1 MTSEL
6 PWRARLSPA
15 VLQRWEELIALRRE
29 FHRFPEL
36 SWKEER
42 TSRRII
48 EWLKAQGVDEVGAMS
63 GTGVVATIK
72 GHQPGPTV
80 MYRADIDALPLEED
94 SGVDFASTNPGVM
107 HACGH
112 DGHVA
117 VGLVLASILNE
128 RRSSLRG
135 NVKLVFQ
142 PAEELAGGAEA
153 MIREGV
159 MEGPQVD
166 VVLGLH
172 IASDLPLG
180 VLGIRPGPVMA
191 AIGNFQLT
199 ILGKGGHAALPH
211 QTVDPIVVGA
221 QVVSALQTVVSRN
234 VEPWQTAVVT
244 VGTFHAGT
252 KENIIPDSAEL
263 TGSVRAFDTGLMER
277 MFQRIEV
284 LAGGVAQGMGA
295 ECRFH
300 GQTECPP
307 VVNDAAVTQR
317 VRGHA
322 EAIVGEAAILSP
334 AIPASDDM
342 AFFLQ
347 KAPGCYYLL
356 GGADATREGQ
366 SHHQPRFAFDD
377 RCLALGLEVALRVI
391 SEYLS
396 EEA

>member
-1 MTSEL
+1 MTGEL

-15 VLQRWEELIALRRE
+15 VLLRWEELIALRRE

-36 SWKEER
+36 AWKEER

-48 EWLKAQGVDEVGAMS
+48 EWLMAHGVDEVAPMS

-80 MYRADIDALPLEED
+80 MYRADINALPLEEE

-112 DGHVA
+112 DGHAA

-128 RRSSLRG
+128 KRSTLKG

-142 PAEELAGGAEA
+142 PAEELSGGAEA

-159 MEGPQVD
+159 MEDPQVNA
-166 VVLGLH
+166 VLGLH
-172 IASDLPLG
+172 VASDLPIG
-180 VLGIRPGPVMA
+180 VLGIRSGPFMA

-211 QTVDPIVVGA
+211 QTVDLIVAGA
-221 QVVSALQTVVSRN
+221 QVVNALQTVVSRN

-252 KENIIPDSAEL
+252 KENIFRIPPS
-263 TGSVRAFDTGLMER
+263 
-277 MFQRIEV
+277 
-284 LAGGVAQGMGA
+284 
-295 ECRFH
+295 
-300 GQTECPP
+300 
-307 VVNDAAVTQR
+307 
-317 VRGHA
+317 
-322 EAIVGEAAILSP
+322 SP
-334 AIPASDDM
+334 APSGPSIW
-342 AFFLQ
+342 
-347 KAPGCYYLL
+347 
-356 GGADATREGQ
+356 
-366 SHHQPRFAFDD
+366 
-377 RCLALGLEVALRVI
+377 V
-391 SEYLS
+391 
-396 EEA
+396 